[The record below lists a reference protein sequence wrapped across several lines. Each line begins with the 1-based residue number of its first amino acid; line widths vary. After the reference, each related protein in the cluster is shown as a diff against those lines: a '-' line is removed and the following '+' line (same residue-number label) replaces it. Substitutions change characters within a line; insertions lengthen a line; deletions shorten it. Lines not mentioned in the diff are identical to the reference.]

1 MPVHKKIRTY
11 TATDQDLDML
21 DTIARYHGFSKSATI
36 TSLIKKEFWRVFP
49 GGTAQIRPER
59 GARVVE
65 RGTRTREGHA
75 GR

>member
-1 MPVHKKIRTY
+1 MPAPKKIRTY
-11 TATDQDLDML
+11 TATAQDLEML

-49 GGTAQIRPER
+49 GGTREIRPER

-65 RGTRTREGHA
+65 RDSRHGNRYEG
-75 GR
+75 R

>member
-1 MPVHKKIRTY
+1 MPAYKKIRTY
-11 TATDQDLDML
+11 TATEQDLDML

-49 GGTAQIRPER
+49 GGTARIRPER

-65 RGTRTREGHA
+65 RQGERHA

>member
-11 TATDQDLDML
+11 TATELDLTML
-21 DTIARYHGFSKSATI
+21 ETIARYHGFSKSATI
-36 TSLIKKEFWRVFP
+36 TSLIKREFWRVFP
-49 GGTAQIRPER
+49 AGTRDIRPER

-65 RGTRTREGHA
+65 HGAKGEKHA

>member
-1 MPVHKKIRTY
+1 MPGHKKIRTY
-11 TATDQDLDML
+11 TATAQDLEML

-49 GGTAQIRPER
+49 GGTREIRPER

-65 RGTRTREGHA
+65 RNARQGDRHEAR
-75 GR
+75 

>member
-11 TATDQDLDML
+11 TATELDLTML
-21 DTIARYHGFSKSATI
+21 ETIARYHGFSKSATI
-36 TSLIKKEFWRVFP
+36 TSLIKREFWRVFP
-49 GGTAQIRPER
+49 AGTRDIRPEQ

-65 RGTRTREGHA
+65 HGAKGEKHA